1 MLWGQALVSLATL
14 NLGSRGAQRVTI
26 VQSLSGNDDY
36 RSIGDVTLGLH
47 GGKYQFD
54 PTYSAGAASMFAP
67 SPIRARKYSMV
78 DEEPLP
84 DWPVRWPSDG
94 EAVLGLL
101 TQEAPAA
108 EVRNEE
114 ISWEP
119 YFAIVVGQS
128 AHLFVASPRR
138 GHLAPR
144 GGAANACDE
153 SKRYSDAQRFVVSR
167 RRQPAERAD
176 CLVAGGAA
184 PFDATP
190 GATYLIVRTECD
202 QWTWEMDFRE
212 VLII

>member
-119 YFAIVVGQS
+119 YFTIGASIRGVS
-128 AHLFVASPRR
+128 APGTF
-138 GHLAPR
+138 
-144 GGAANACDE
+144 GAARWGSQRLRRIEALLGCAKVCCLETATACG
-153 SKRYSDAQRFVVSR
+153 AR
-167 RRQPAERAD
+167 RLPCGRRCCA
-176 CLVAGGAA
+176 
-184 PFDATP
+184 F
-190 GATYLIVRTECD
+190 
-202 QWTWEMDFRE
+202 
-212 VLII
+212 